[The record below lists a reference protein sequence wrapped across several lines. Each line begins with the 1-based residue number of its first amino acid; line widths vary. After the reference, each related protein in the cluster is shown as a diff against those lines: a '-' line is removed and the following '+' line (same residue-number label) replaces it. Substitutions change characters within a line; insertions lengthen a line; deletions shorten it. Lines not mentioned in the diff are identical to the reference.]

1 MILDTGFHFFLLLN
15 IRITFTR
22 QKVRILSHFRLYILI
37 VNLITFLN
45 GLFHD
50 LLLLLRR
57 GLLSFLRNCCSLLC
71 FSSLLLFKCLLLG
84 LLFLATFLFL
94 ASLFSHCFL
103 HDLFLVLLFGDL
115 FLLEKLLH
123 PLKLLHE
130 SLIHIIV
137 LLRLL
142 VLTIFFRLG

>member
-1 MILDTGFHFFLLLN
+1 MILDTGFYFFLLLN
-15 IRITFTR
+15 IRINFTR

-57 GLLSFLRNCCSLLC
+57 RLLSLLRNCCRLLR

-103 HDLFLVLLFGDL
+103 HNLFFMLLFGDL

-142 VLTIFFRLG
+142 ALTIFFRLG